1 MLSALGK
8 LIDSATSRQAAKA
21 ALPGA
26 AVNFAVGTVTQGPVA
41 GAAYAAGDF
50 LMNYP
55 LVGLA
60 RKIAPGTPA
69 MKALVEDPK
78 TGKMVSKDLPHQPS
92 GLEQGVNLGASLLSM
107 PLVDMATQGSLYSQA
122 QTVQPTNVS
131 QEQQIYQQNIQRQQ
145 INGLDAQA
153 LARGTQY
160 QMQGLPQG
168 FHYPGVTLPPE
179 TLALLNDL

>member
-1 MLSALGK
+1 MLSGLGK
-8 LIDSATSRQAAKA
+8 IIGSATSRQAAKA
-21 ALPGA
+21 AIPGA
-26 AVNFAVGTVTQGPVA
+26 AMNFALGTLTQGPAA

-50 LMNYP
+50 LLNYP

-69 MKALVEDPK
+69 MEAIVKNKK
-78 TGKMVSKDLPHQPS
+78 TGLPETKQLPYQPS
-92 GLEQGVNLGASLLSM
+92 ALEQGVNLGASLLSM
-107 PLVDMATQGSLYSQA
+107 PLVDTVTQGALYSQA
-122 QTVQPTNVS
+122 QTVQPTNIS

-145 INGLDAQA
+145 VNGLDRQA

-160 QMQGLPQG
+160 QMQGLSQG

-179 TLALLNDL
+179 TLALLSEL